1 MTEDEQQ
8 QSMFTG
14 LDELDRGIVRF
25 LQENARI
32 PFTQIAKELNV
43 TEKTVRLRVQ
53 QMQDEGI
60 LSLVGIVNPVKAG
73 IRMETLIFIAVTDQ
87 KLEQVTNAL
96 ESMPEVRL
104 MILVTGE
111 YQLMIQV
118 FTKDSDEFSDFMMK
132 KLNKVEGINRTNVI
146 MELKVLKSKLKF
158 IR

>member
-1 MTEDEQQ
+1 MTEDEKQ
-8 QSMFTG
+8 QSMYTG

-87 KLEQVTNAL
+87 KLEQVTNEL